1 MFFNGRPLP
10 GLIISGKN
18 TYNEWDMIPTSRL
31 HIKPPEVKTTYIDL
45 PGADGGLD
53 YTEILT
59 GTPHYGYRKGSWEFF
74 LIPGENWSE
83 VYNSLVDYLHGR
95 AHTVKLE
102 DDPERTYT
110 GRLQVSEWQSS
121 ANNSTITIDYI
132 LNPNTVE
139 SGGSETEEE
148 RILKEAAKL
157 LRLSENQGKVI
168 NLVNDEAVLAL
179 PETLFEDGDDISY

>member
-18 TYNEWDMIPTSRL
+18 TYTTWDMIPTSRL

-53 YTEILT
+53 YTELLT
-59 GTPHYGYRKGSWEFF
+59 GVPHYGYRKGSWEFF
-74 LIPGENWSE
+74 LIPGEKWTE
-83 VYNSLVDYLHGR
+83 VYNSLVEYLHGR
-95 AHTVKLE
+95 SHTVQLE
-102 DDPERTYT
+102 DDPDKTYR

-132 LNPNTVE
+132 LNPNTEE
-139 SGGSETEEE
+139 SGEEETEEE
-148 RILKEAAKL
+148 RILREAAKL

-168 NLVNDEAVLAL
+168 SLVNDAGALVLK
-179 PETLFEDGDDISY
+179 ESLFEDGDNISY